1 MQSFILVPFAEGV
14 FMHKPIFIR
23 TGAAVFTLL
32 LLLTTGLGA
41 QQTHQQVGRLA
52 DSDSDGVDVIVTTAR
67 TEESELS
74 TPAHITVITA
84 KEIQESCEQSLVGI
98 LDKLAGVNFT
108 SYSGPQQAQIDM
120 RGFGENS
127 HGRVLVMVDGR
138 RLNSQ
143 DMSGIQWLSIPLESI
158 ERVEVVHGSNSVMYG
173 NHAVGGVVNIITKE
187 GTERTEFASTIDFGA
202 YNSDKSQNGLF
213 SSQRIRYGTNQ
224 GATDGSVTFA
234 HSTNEGHRERTES
247 RSVNTLLNG
256 GWDITEILRA
266 EADFGYQW
274 NTYQMPGALTEAEY
288 ESDPSQA
295 TNDADDAEEHELST
309 FLSLEWFPFYN
320 TEVSLDGGYRYQFV
334 AFDKES
340 WGQYSDRAYHTLE
353 ASPKIVTE
361 GSTGNFPWQLV
372 TGFDVYHSNQDI
384 VQFSDKDRTNKNFS
398 SKLRLTSFGAYL
410 KPRLN
415 LSEEV
420 KAELGLRYEGA
431 FLEGRKDSADID
443 ERDFHQAF
451 VYDGALNY
459 RPTKSIKVFA
469 KGGTLFRYP
478 FTDEQA
484 AVAGFDDGFSSDL
497 DPEKGVTAE
506 IGSRLSL
513 GQIISIH
520 LSGYFLQMEDEIA
533 WYDPDGFGGTPGK
546 NINQDKTRRWG
557 VDAEAEAQLLR
568 LIDLTAAYSFIDARF
583 VEGDNKEKKIP
594 LVPTH
599 SADMQLSIRPIDSL
613 SISPAASYRS
623 EAYKSGDEANN
634 QDPIEQYWLFN
645 LELSYAPDVGMGN
658 MQIKVK
664 AKNLLDEQYA
674 SFASYDSFNGDTYY
688 PAPGRSLSISASYS
702 Y

>member
-1 MQSFILVPFAEGV
+1 MNRFI
-14 FMHKPIFIR
+14 HKVSYFKR
-23 TGAAVFTLL
+23 AAAVLILL
-32 LLLTTGLGA
+32 LMIGPTTTFA
-41 QQTHQQVGRLA
+41 QNN
-52 DSDSDGVDVIVTTAR
+52 DSDGVDVIVTAAR

-74 TPAHITVITA
+74 TPAHITVIA
-84 KEIQESCEQSLVGI
+84 AEEIRESGEQSLVGI
-98 LDKLAGVNFT
+98 LDKLAGINFT

-173 NHAVGGVVNIITKE
+173 NHAVGGVVNIITNKSKE
-187 GTERTEFASTIDFGA
+187 PVEFASNVAIGA
-202 YNSDKSQNGLF
+202 YNSDQSRNGLF
-213 SSQRIRYGTNQ
+213 SSQRIRYGANQ
-224 GATDGSVTFA
+224 SATDGSVTFA

-274 NTYQMPGALTEAEY
+274 NTYQMPGALTEEQY
-288 ESDPSQA
+288 ESNPSQA
-295 TNDADDAEEHELST
+295 TNDADEAEEHDLST
-309 FLSLEWFPFYN
+309 FLSIEWFPFYN
-320 TEVSLDGGYRYQFV
+320 TELSLDGGYRYQFV

-340 WGQYSDRAYHTLE
+340 WEQYSDRAYHTLE
-353 ASPKIVTE
+353 ASPKIITE

-398 SKLRLTSFGAYL
+398 SKLRLTSFGGYF

-415 LSEEV
+415 LSDEV

-431 FLEGRKDSADID
+431 FLEGQKDSANID
-443 ERDFHQAF
+443 KQDFHQAF

-484 AVAGFDDGFSSDL
+484 AVAGLDDGFNSDL
-497 DPEKGVTAE
+497 DPEKGITAE
-506 IGSRLSL
+506 IGSSIAVERVISL
-513 GQIISIH
+513 H
-520 LSGYFLQMEDEIA
+520 LTGYFLQLKDEIA
-533 WYDPDGFGGTPGK
+533 WYDPDGFGGTAGK

-557 VDAEAEAQLLR
+557 VDAEAEAQLHR

-583 VEGDNKEKKIP
+583 AEGDNDGKKIP

-599 SADMQLSIRPIDSL
+599 SANMQLRIRPIASL

-623 EAYKSGDEANN
+623 EAYKSGDEAND
-634 QDPIEQYWLFN
+634 QELIEQYWLFN

-664 AKNLLDEQYA
+664 AENLLDELYTTFGKYTA
-674 SFASYDSFNGDTYY
+674 WNTTSNYY
-688 PAPGRSLSISASYS
+688 PAAGRSLSISASYS